1 MTILSS
7 GRDALPT
14 LYDLIETCR
23 DGEGGFRHAAQHVES
38 RGARSLFESCARQAA
53 QFADELRAEV
63 RQLGGNP
70 ARRNMFDDLAQPGWM
85 AISDKAAGED
95 ETASVTECVCGVEAL
110 ERAYDRALETGLPRA
125 VRSRIERQRGQ
136 VREVS
141 ERIHALAGPH
151 PFGPRARPGAG
162 SAAVRRSRAG
172 RPSSGGRG

>member
-1 MTILSS
+1 
-7 GRDALPT
+7 
-14 LYDLIETCR
+14 
-23 DGEGGFRHAAQHVES
+23 
-38 RGARSLFESCARQAA
+38 
-53 QFADELRAEV
+53 
-63 RQLGGNP
+63 
-70 ARRNMFDDLAQPGWM
+70 
-85 AISDKAAGED
+85 
-95 ETASVTECVCGVEAL
+95 
-110 ERAYDRALETGLPRA
+110 LPRA